1 VDGGVNGA
9 GWLTRMTSRLS
20 IFWDTWVVDG
30 AVRLLGFTT
39 KVASFPVRMIQT
51 GFVQSYA
58 LLIVLGVLAFL
69 GYYLFR

>member
-1 VDGGVNGA
+1 
-9 GWLTRMTSRLS
+9 
-20 IFWDTWVVDG
+20 VVDG

-39 KVASFPVRMIQT
+39 KVLSFPVRMIQT

-58 LLIVLGVLAFL
+58 LLIVLGVLAFF